1 MRKFF
6 WSVFSQNAAN
16 YGSEKTQYMD
26 NFHAMYIWNNFSKT
40 SIIYNPFDNNLVKKA
55 SRNYYDKHRQCC
67 VNLNIWPECGKIRTL
82 KNYVFGHFSRSAAL
96 DQFRKTFTTRTKL
109 ANNRYCGLKKRPLEE
124 LKCVKVWWGSK
135 WSERTV
141 KTGNMQWLKFYLATS
156 LQCLSPPIFI
166 FFRVLFFSLLF

>member
-16 YGSEKTQYMD
+16 YGPEKTQYMD

-135 WSERTV
+135 WS
-141 KTGNMQWLKFYLATS
+141 GNMQWLKFYLATS